1 MISNLV
7 LSYLVLG
14 VPLLFAMV
22 IIVLPTQAIPSTS
35 RIGAFLSGLTAM
47 FLSISLLCHPK
58 TELVGKWLI
67 LDPLAGLFVAIIGAV
82 GTASILLSPSYLR
95 DTSSSVVTLGN
106 RDRVFFCILFIFLAM
121 LYAVPLAGNIGAAWL
136 LVEGTTATSALLV
149 GFSGKRRA
157 LEAAW
162 KYLILTSVGMG
173 VALLGIALLADSSHG
188 GGLGGLTWKA
198 LGTFRTSHSDA
209 LIAFVLV
216 LVGFASKI
224 GWAPVHNW
232 LPDAHSEASPPI
244 SGLLSAALLPS
255 VLLVAWRFSA
265 AVSYVIGTK
274 AVHEVLI
281 AFGLVSLTIAVPFL
295 WQPLPWKRLLAYSS
309 LEHMGIL
316 ALGIGFGGPLA
327 LAGVVIHIVGHAIAK
342 SLGFYSATPLLAHD
356 PRSSKHC
363 PSGIGRSCPKLGASM
378 GISLATLSG
387 LPPLPLFASELLIMA
402 GGFETGH
409 GVVASIAAL
418 LLAFGFIGLIQ
429 AFLTIITGDSHHH
442 NAESLVKVR
451 VAGVFRTGIVS
462 LGLLLGLTYIAF
474 FLPSS
479 ILVHDIIYRMR

>member
-1 MISNLV
+1 MISNSV

-14 VPLLFAMV
+14 VPLLFALL
-22 IIVLPTQAIPSTS
+22 ISFFPQRAIPTTA
-35 RIGAFLSGLTAM
+35 RIGAVGSSLTAM
-47 FLSISLLCHPK
+47 ALSISLLAHPR

-67 LDPLAGLFVAIIGAV
+67 MDPLAGLFVAIIGAV
-82 GTASILLSPSYLR
+82 GAASILLSPSYLR
-95 DTSSSVVTLGN
+95 DASSSVVKPHN
-106 RDRVFFCILFIFLAM
+106 RDRVFFCVLFIFWAM
-121 LYAVPLAGNIGAAWL
+121 LFAVPLAGNIGVAWL

-173 VALLGIALLADSSHG
+173 VALLGIALLGESTHG
-188 GGLGGLTWKA
+188 GGLGGLSWQA
-198 LGTFRTSHSDA
+198 LGTFRANHGDT

-216 LVGFASKI
+216 LVGFASKV

-232 LPDAHSEASPPI
+232 LPDAHSEAAPPI

-255 VLLVAWRFSA
+255 VLLVTWRFSS
-265 AVSYVIGTK
+265 AVSHVIGVR

-281 AFGLVSLTIAVPFL
+281 AFGVVSLAIAVPFL

-309 LEHMGIL
+309 LEHMGVL

-327 LAGVVIHIVGHAIAK
+327 LAGVVIHVVGHAIAK
-342 SLGFYSATPLLAHD
+342 SLGFYASTPLLAHD
-356 PRSSKHC
+356 PRSSKHA
-363 PSGIGRSCPKLGASM
+363 PSGIGRSCPKLGATM

-387 LPPLPLFASELLIMA
+387 IPPLPLFASELLILA

-409 GVVASIAAL
+409 GLIAAIAAL
-418 LLAFGFIGLIQ
+418 LLAFGFIGLLQ
-429 AFLTIITGDSHHH
+429 AFITIITGDSHHH

-451 VAGVFRTGIVS
+451 AVGVFRTGIVS